1 MLEQLAEPMRLA
13 ASASMATVE
22 RPMVKTTAKRESKR
36 FMKISCKNEI
46 TLARISKK
54 TPIKK
59 QRKTEINFE
68 KSGIFKHYHAGE
80 IAPFFAVKFA
90 KTLSFFRT
98 KLAIFSE

>member
-1 MLEQLAEPMRLA
+1 
-13 ASASMATVE
+13 
-22 RPMVKTTAKRESKR
+22 
-36 FMKISCKNEI
+36 MKISCKNEI

-68 KSGIFKHYHAGE
+68 KSGIFKNYHAGE